1 MTKITIDMNTF
12 KALASDT
19 RLDILRALDGKN
31 MSLNDI
37 CRVTNLNK
45 ATLHEHLTKLYEAGL
60 VKKNER
66 EGHKWV
72 YYKLSWKGEG
82 LLHPENTKIVVM
94 FSITFISLLLAVMLL
109 VNFAQPIIL
118 GMAETYGDTTQIYKA
133 EDEGIFLIS
142 RDYDYKYLGEIDAK
156 EKTVGN
162 ITSELQIKAQIKNS
176 VGSSF
181 ADEQIQWVTPTNQ
194 QIENDQYI
202 LFSMVCFSNDSTN
215 DSEYERN
222 NSLNGTLDF
231 NDTYDNNTATNKED
245 DKILGGSFGFYPLV
259 PEMIATVQ
267 DPILLYSA
275 IFCITLFV
283 LLFTF
288 STWKFWKNKK
298 PIL

>member
-19 RLDILRALDGKN
+19 RLDILRALDGKKLN
-31 MSLNDI
+31 LNDI

-94 FSITFISLLLAVMLL
+94 FCITFISLFLAVMLL

-118 GMAETYGDTTQIYKA
+118 GMAETSGDTILIYKA
-133 EDEGIFLIS
+133 EDEGIFLIT
-142 RDYDYKYLGEIDAK
+142 RDYNYKYIDEVDAK
-156 EKTVGN
+156 EKTVSD
-162 ITSELQIKAQIKNS
+162 ITSELQTKAQIKN
-176 VGSSF
+176 VIGYNYT
-181 ADEQIQWVTPTNQ
+181 DNQIQWITPTNK
-194 QIENDQYI
+194 QIENNQYI
-202 LFSMVCFSNDSTN
+202 LLNMIRFANESQNDSIYN
-215 DSEYERN
+215 IN
-222 NSLNGTLDF
+222 NSLNETLNY
-231 NDTYDNNTATNKED
+231 NDTINNSKGQ
-245 DKILGGSFGFYPLV
+245 KLLGGSFDFYPLV

-267 DPILLYSA
+267 DTSLLYSA
-275 IFCITLFV
+275 IFCITFFAFS
-283 LLFTF
+283 FTF
-288 STWKFWKNKK
+288 STWRFLKNRKSK
-298 PIL
+298 L

>member
-19 RLDILRALDGKN
+19 RLDILRALDGRKL
-31 MSLNDI
+31 SLNDI
-37 CRVTNLNK
+37 CRATNLNK

-118 GMAETYGDTTQIYKA
+118 GTAETYGDTTRIYKA
-133 EDEGIFLIS
+133 EDRGIFLIS
-142 RDYDYKYLGEIDAK
+142 RDYNYEYLGEIDAK

-162 ITSELQIKAQIKNS
+162 ISSELQIKAQIKNS
-176 VGSSF
+176 IG
-181 ADEQIQWVTPTNQ
+181 DTYNNEQIQWVTPSNQ
-194 QIENDQYI
+194 QIDNDQYI
-202 LFSMVCFSNDSTN
+202 LFSMICSSNGSTN
-215 DSEYERN
+215 DSDYERN
-222 NSLNGTLDF
+222 NSLNETY
-231 NDTYDNNTATNKED
+231 NDTENNYED
-245 DKILGGSFGFYPLV
+245 GKILGGSFDFYPLV

-275 IFCITLFV
+275 IFCITIFTT
-283 LLFTF
+283 LFTF

-298 PIL
+298 PKL